1 MQPDWEIWL
10 DHNLSPILA
19 RWIAEETNIIVKSS
33 YSLQSQFLSDYELY
47 EKAKQNGRVILIT
60 KDSDLPELITQF
72 GSPPKAIYLK
82 IGNKRSLDLFN
93 LIKPQLNKATRILID
108 SSIQIIEID

>member
-19 RWIAEETNIIVKSS
+19 HWIAEETNIIVKSS
-33 YSLQSQFLSDYELY
+33 YSLQSQLFSDYELY
-47 EKAKQNGRVILIT
+47 QKAKQNGSVILIT

-82 IGNKRSLDLFN
+82 IGNRRS
-93 LIKPQLNKATRILID
+93 
-108 SSIQIIEID
+108 

>member
-19 RWIAEETNIIVKSS
+19 RWIAEETKKIVKSS
-33 YSLQSQFLSDYELY
+33 YTLQIQNLSDFDLY
-47 EKAKQNGRVILIT
+47 QKAKQNGRVILIT
-60 KDSDLPELITQF
+60 KDSDLPALITQL

-82 IGNKRSLDLFN
+82 IGNRKSLDLFN
-93 LIKPQLNKATRILID
+93 LIKPQLNKAIRILID